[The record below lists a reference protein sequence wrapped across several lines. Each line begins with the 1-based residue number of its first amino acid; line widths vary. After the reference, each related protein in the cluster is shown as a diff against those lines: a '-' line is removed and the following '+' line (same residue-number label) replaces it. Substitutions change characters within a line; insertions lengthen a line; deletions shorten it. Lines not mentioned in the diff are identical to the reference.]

1 MKLLNLVP
9 VTARN
14 LVTPDDLAY
23 LRRFIRPDIQVDLDQ
38 ITLGSPC
45 IEDEFSEALCLPDII
60 RHVIAAQKA
69 GYDGVAISCFGDP
82 AVKAARECV
91 DIPVVGG
98 FEPTM
103 SIALG
108 LGDRIGILAIMPE
121 TEGQV
126 RRNIG
131 TSRLDGRVCC
141 VKSLGVGV
149 LDLHDHEKAIEAT
162 YKTAKEAILKDGA
175 DVIVLGCTGMVGVAG
190 AVQEMLAQDGCQ
202 VPVLEPGVCALSYLA
217 MITAMGLKVSRTT
230 YHKVSAEKIGW
241 ALGECGA

>member
-23 LRRFIRPDIQVDLDQ
+23 LRRFISPDIQVDLDQ

-126 RRNIG
+126 RRNI
-131 TSRLDGRVCC
+131 S
-141 VKSLGVGV
+141 S
-149 LDLHDHEKAIEAT
+149 
-162 YKTAKEAILKDGA
+162 
-175 DVIVLGCTGMVGVAG
+175 
-190 AVQEMLAQDGCQ
+190 
-202 VPVLEPGVCALSYLA
+202 
-217 MITAMGLKVSRTT
+217 
-230 YHKVSAEKIGW
+230 
-241 ALGECGA
+241 